1 MKIYVIVSFRPH
13 TGDYF
18 FISNNLFDEDNKVEL
33 VSVPILGIIFLS
45 GRYHMNKKQIKKRF
59 RPHTGDYF
67 FIPTLYSYDN

>member
-45 GRYHMNKKQIKKRF
+45 LPSIVMITRAFKPR
-59 RPHTGDYF
+59 
-67 FIPTLYSYDN
+67 LSAESL